1 MLETKCVGEKISML
15 VTTRQDMEKD
25 EPRRE
30 ELPTEPAQNVM
41 NEIIEESDFVIE
53 GFEALEN

>member
-1 MLETKCVGEKISML
+1 
-15 VTTRQDMEKD
+15 MEKD

-53 GFEALEN
+53 GFEALENWTWMYAIKPVDYFNRNKL

>member
-1 MLETKCVGEKISML
+1 ML